1 MLTQLRSEWERE
13 GKGVPFE
20 VLSDFLSMSRT
31 EIPYERVA
39 AALNVP
45 AGTARVVVHRL
56 RKRYRALLRR
66 EVAATLLPAES
77 LEEEMRALMD
87 ALIH

>member
-1 MLTQLRSEWERE
+1 M
-13 GKGVPFE
+13 
-20 VLSDFLSMSRT
+20 SDFLSMSRT